1 MKITKEQLKQIIKEE
16 INATNAV
23 DDYHM
28 MLLKTA
34 ERYAKLSETYP
45 NRDFL
50 LTQINRLHSLFANL
64 EKRLITNKG
73 L

>member
-1 MKITKEQLKQIIKEE
+1 MKITKQQLKQIIKEE
-16 INATNAV
+16 INAANTV
-23 DDYHM
+23 DDYHT

-34 ERYAKLSETYP
+34 ERYAKLSKAYP
-45 NRDFL
+45 DRDFL
-50 LTQINRLHSLFANL
+50 LTQINKLHSLFANL

>member
-16 INATNAV
+16 INAADAV

-28 MLLKTA
+28 MLLEIA
-34 ERYAKLSETYP
+34 EKYAKLAKTYP
-45 NRDFL
+45 DRDFF
-50 LTQINRLHSLFANL
+50 LTQINKLHSLFTIL